1 MKRFALVFSTLLAC
15 GKNAPPRLEIG
26 VDARLDGSVLLVDVD
41 CLDGWR
47 VEALGQTATCSS
59 STQPRATLRVSAEQ
73 LGAGPHT
80 ITVMAT
86 HGRDAATR
94 NVSIDIPA
102 TALGSFFAL
111 VGCASDHRGQDK
123 YTSITVANGDQSFP
137 CQSFHG
143 PRAKASILVNRGAKL
158 RLGGRDVAVPD
169 TGRVEAIVELGDA
182 ILDVAMDDFA
192 GKAAVLAVPWQL
204 EASGQVLEGKL
215 TISEAAHDKGALYR
229 MWLRDLVAG
238 KIDRAA
244 FRPPAAGEVQT
255 LVLFDELRGAIA
267 TTRREGTVRDLDLVA
282 MSRVTAR
289 REAGACRYNRDSVAA
304 RRFDVDLEVA
314 VTSLA
319 DGRVIATRSFPAP
332 ADCPSMTVVSSQDPE
347 VEVSENEIQILKWLE
362 PLASTKR

>member
-15 GKNAPPRLEIG
+15 GKNEPRLEIG
-26 VDARLDGSVLLVDVD
+26 VEARLDGSVVLVEVD
-41 CLDGWR
+41 CLDTWR

-59 STQPRATLRVSAEQ
+59 STRPRATLRVSAEQ
-73 LGAGPHT
+73 LGVGPHAF
-80 ITVMAT
+80 TVTAT
-86 HGRDAATR
+86 NGRDAATR
-94 NVSIDIPA
+94 KVSIDVPA
-102 TALGSFFAL
+102 TALGPFFTLA
-111 VGCASDHRGQDK
+111 GCASDHRAEDR
-123 YTSITVANGDQSFP
+123 YATITVANGDQSFP
-137 CQSFHG
+137 CQSFQG

-158 RLGGRDVAVPD
+158 RIGGREVAVPD
-169 TGRVEAIVELGDA
+169 TGRVEALVELGDA

-192 GKAAVLAVPWQL
+192 GKAAALAVPWQL
-204 EASGQVLEGKL
+204 EAGGQVLEGKL

-244 FRPPAAGEVQT
+244 FRPPAAGEVKT
-255 LVLFDELRGAIA
+255 LVLFDEIRGAIA

-289 REAGACRYNRDSVAA
+289 REAGTCNYNGDSVAA
-304 RRFDVDLEVA
+304 RRFDIDLEVA

-319 DGRVIATRSFPAP
+319 DGRVIATRPFPAP
-332 ADCPSMTVVSSQDPE
+332 VDCPSMTVVSTKDPE

-362 PLASTKR
+362 PLTSTKR